1 MYLERIEIQGFKS
14 FADKTTIEF
23 DKGVTAV
30 VGPNGSG
37 KSNLSEAIKWVLGEQ
52 SAKSLRGKKMNDII
66 FAGSQTRKPINIA
79 EVTLVLNNED
89 GFLPVEFSQVQ
100 ITRRIN
106 RNGESDC
113 FINKKP
119 CRLKDIVNL
128 FMDSGLGK
136 DSFSIISQGKVETI
150 FHNKPEDRRGM
161 FEEVAGV
168 LKYKTRKSEASRKLE
183 RTQENLDRVED
194 ILFEIEKQL
203 APLEKQKEKAL
214 LYRHKK
220 QALSHVEIA
229 LIVAQVQALMEQ
241 LTLAKQELEQT
252 TKQLVGIRQETTINE
267 EQLFNNKI
275 QLNQTE
281 MTLASLQEKYVTTIE
296 RLEKVTSENRL
307 AQERLNFSTQTKEQQ
322 NFLTFEKDKEKQELE
337 EIIEQLT
344 EQRVQRVN
352 QVEQLSK
359 ILHSLKQEE
368 QAWHNQS
375 EQIIEEQRQHYID
388 ALQHHT
394 QKQNELLGLTRQTEQ
409 LKAQLN
415 RLNEQKEDV
424 SQLKNK
430 VSNDVEKV
438 DHELSQVKKSLTQA
452 LETYEEKKRMYH
464 MYDDQLHQ
472 QQAKEQD
479 IRTKLAQLEAKKH
492 SLEELNDDFAG
503 YYHGVR
509 AILKAKTELVGVVG
523 SLAELINVPK
533 EYVVAIDIALGASLQ
548 NIVVT
553 DEKAAKQAIA
563 YLKEKRLGR
572 ATFLP
577 VSVIKERLLPENV
590 YSILNKQTGFVGVA
604 NQLVKTDK
612 TYQAIVSNHLGHTII
627 AKNIDSAT
635 QIAKAIAYRYKIV
648 TLDGEVIHTGGS
660 MTGGATQQKTQS
672 LLSRQAIL
680 KELSQEIRQSKDRRQ
695 EILNAI
701 RQHNSHL
708 EELKL
713 QLDDLQKSGAKQR
726 QLETDLTVSKARLS
740 EEYHHIEKRYNVLCV
755 DSEYVE
761 KEQETAL
768 TEITRLKQEINETT
782 EVLAQAKQNLERLSA
797 SQEDKTAQL
806 ALLQPKIQ
814 EHTTQL
820 ALTKEQESVI
830 VMRLSET
837 KEKLNVLNASLS
849 ALAVQQ
855 NEELQTSA
863 ELQQTI
869 TETSVQIK
877 QLSLEKEQIAME
889 LTTHK
894 QTKQQLEKTILSM
907 ESVQKDLQKQLE
919 NSLKQEGLSQ
929 TKIERYNVTVDNH
942 LERLSQEY
950 ELTYEAANQLEA
962 LEMSVQEAVTYVS
975 TIKREIEQ
983 IGPVNMTAIEEYD
996 TVLERFTTMTEQQQ
1010 DLLQAKEQLVST
1022 MLEMDDEM
1030 TKRFKHTFF
1039 AIKAQF
1045 EKTFPKLF
1053 GGGRA
1058 TLELT
1063 DPTNLLES
1071 GIDIIAQPPG
1081 KKLQNLSLLSG
1092 GEKAF
1097 TAIALLFAIL
1107 EVKPVPFCLLDE
1119 VEAAL
1124 DEANVGRY
1132 GRYLKSFVDNTQ
1144 FIVITHRKGT
1154 MEESD
1159 VLYGVTM
1166 QESGVSKLASVK
1178 FEDYEE

>member
-14 FADKTTIEF
+14 FADKTIIEF
-23 DKGVTAV
+23 DQGVTAV

-52 SAKSLRGKKMNDII
+52 SAKSLRGKKMDDII

-100 ITRRIN
+100 ITRRIS
-106 RNGESDC
+106 RNGETEC

-150 FHNKPEDRRGM
+150 FHNKPEERRGM

-168 LKYKTRKSEASRKLE
+168 LKYKTRKNEASRKLE

-214 LYRHKK
+214 LYQQKR
-220 QALSHVEIA
+220 QALSHVEVA
-229 LIVAQVQALMEQ
+229 LIVAQVKALMEQ
-241 LTLAKQELEQT
+241 LTLSKQELTLVSQSLV
-252 TKQLVGIRQETTINE
+252 QLRNQINDNDE
-267 EQLFNNKI
+267 ALLNSKV

-281 MTLASLQEKYVTTIE
+281 MTLATLQEKYVNVVE
-296 RLEKVTSENRL
+296 RLEKVTGESRL
-307 AQERLNFSTQTKEQQ
+307 AHERLNFSAQTKDQQDFLKFEKTAEKAQLEQTICDLKEQQ
-322 NFLTFEKDKEKQELE
+322 L
-337 EIIEQLT
+337 
-344 EQRVQRVN
+344 QRVK
-352 QVEQLSK
+352 QVEQLSNT
-359 ILHSLKQEE
+359 LHILKQEE
-368 QAWHNQS
+368 QSWHNQS
-375 EQIIEEQRQHYID
+375 EQVIEEQRQHYID
-388 ALQHHT
+388 VLQHHT
-394 QKQNELLGLTRQTEQ
+394 QTQNELLSLERQSDQ
-409 LKAQLN
+409 LSVRLG

-424 SQLKNK
+424 LQLKTSVYNAL
-430 VSNDVEKV
+430 EKV
-438 DHELSQVKKSLTQA
+438 KSELNEVTSELQVTLESYEKINLEYVA
-452 LETYEEKKRMYH
+452 LEAKKR
-464 MYDDQLHQ
+464 QKQ
-472 QQAKEQD
+472 EREQE
-479 IRTKLAQLEAKKH
+479 IRTSLAQLEAKKH

-503 YYHGVR
+503 YYQGVR
-509 AILKAKTELVGVVG
+509 AILKAKRDLVGVVG
-523 SLAELINVPK
+523 SLAELLNVPK
-533 EYVVAIDIALGASLQ
+533 EYVVAVDIALGASLQ
-548 NIVVT
+548 NVVVT
-553 DEKAAKQAIA
+553 DENAAKQAIA

-577 VSVIKERLLPENV
+577 VSIIKERVLSETIRDSLV
-590 YSILNKQTGFVGVA
+590 KHSGFVGVA
-604 NQLVKTDK
+604 SDLVKVDVN
-612 TYQAIVSNHLGHTII
+612 YQSIVANHLGQTIV
-627 AKNIDSAT
+627 AKNIDAAT
-635 QIAKAIAYRYKIV
+635 QLAQMVAYRYKVV

-672 LLSRQAIL
+672 LLSRQSVLQDLTKEIRQLKDTRQVIL
-680 KELSQEIRQSKDRRQ
+680 KELEQDNLL
-695 EILNAI
+695 LN
-701 RQHNSHL
+701 
-708 EELKL
+708 ELKH
-713 QLDDLQKSGAKQR
+713 QLDDLQKVGGKKR
-726 QLETDLTVSKARLS
+726 QVETDLTISKARLS
-740 EEYHHIEKRYNVLCV
+740 EEYAQSEKRYQIVLF
-755 DSEYVE
+755 DSEQVE
-761 KEQETAL
+761 SEKIAIIDDL
-768 TEITRLKQEINETT
+768 SRIKNLLINTSES
-782 EVLAQAKQNLERLSA
+782 LASAKQNLERLSA

-814 EHTTQL
+814 EITTQL
-820 ALTKEQESVI
+820 ALAKEQEMVGFE
-830 VMRLSET
+830 RLNEMT
-837 KEKLNVLNASLS
+837 EKLEVLQASLS
-849 ALAVQQ
+849 ALELQQ
-855 NEELQTSA
+855 NEAMQASEDLQSV
-863 ELQQTI
+863 I
-869 TETSVQIK
+869 DDTSVQMG
-877 QLSLEKEQIAME
+877 QLSTQKEKLVDE
-889 LTTHK
+889 LNTYK
-894 QTKQQLEKTILSM
+894 GTKQQFEKAILSM
-907 ESVQKDLQKQLE
+907 EVVQKDLQQQLE
-919 NSLKQEGLSQ
+919 SMLKQEGSAQ
-929 TKIERYNVTVDNH
+929 AKIERYDVTIDNH

-950 ELTYEAANQLEA
+950 ELTYEAASQLEA
-962 LEMSVQEAVTYVS
+962 LNMSVQEAVTYVA

-983 IGPVNMTAIEEYD
+983 LGPVNMTAIEEYD

-1010 DLLQAKEQLVST
+1010 DLLQAKEQLLST
-1022 MLEMDDEM
+1022 MMEMDDEM
-1030 TKRFKHTFF
+1030 TKRFKQTFF

-1045 EKTFPKLF
+1045 ERTFPKLF

-1132 GRYLKSFVDNTQ
+1132 GRYLKTFVDNTQ

-1154 MEESD
+1154 MEEAD

-1178 FEDYEE
+1178 FEDYE